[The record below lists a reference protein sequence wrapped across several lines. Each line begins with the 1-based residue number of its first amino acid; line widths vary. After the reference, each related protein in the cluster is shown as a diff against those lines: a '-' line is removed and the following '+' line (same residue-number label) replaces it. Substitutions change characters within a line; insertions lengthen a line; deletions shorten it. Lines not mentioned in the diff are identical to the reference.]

1 MYESAKNQRKK
12 TKGSGQ
18 NQLSQGIGTCVYMN
32 FFVRTLAL
40 VRMKRLHAA
49 AHLTARPGM
58 SRAFAASGGEFVC
71 LITN

>member
-1 MYESAKNQRKK
+1 MNLPKNQRKK
-12 TKGSGQ
+12 KNKGSGQ
-18 NQLSQGIGTCVYMN
+18 NQLSQGIGNCVYMN

-40 VRMKRLHAA
+40 VRMKRLRAA

-58 SRAFAASGGEFVC
+58 SRAFAASSGEFMC